1 MKKTGV
7 VVAVDILDMEPIPG
21 VVVIHSDIFAQPTF
35 QAIVDATQGKYADVV
50 MSDMAPNVSG
60 DMERDHCEQMALV
73 RTAFA
78 IAQQVLRR
86 GGTFLAK
93 VTQGQDHSEF
103 VAEAKPMFDKTHLLK
118 PPASRSESREFYV
131 CGTGFRRLLPSGV
144 VVDDQ

>member
-93 VTQGQDHSEF
+93 VTQGQDRESAHVKSHSCF
-103 VAEAKPMFDKTHLLK
+103 VFPLCRFGICRGSKAD
-118 PPASRSESREFYV
+118 V
-131 CGTGFRRLLPSGV
+131 
-144 VVDDQ
+144 

>member
-60 DMERDHCEQMALV
+60 DMERDHCEQMVAVQFVQIYACCVFNLV
-73 RTAFA
+73 
-78 IAQQVLRR
+78 VGELR
-86 GGTFLAK
+86 
-93 VTQGQDHSEF
+93 
-103 VAEAKPMFDKTHLLK
+103 HLFEL
-118 PPASRSESREFYV
+118 PLQLRSKS
-131 CGTGFRRLLPSGV
+131 
-144 VVDDQ
+144 